1 MGIICDHSGR
11 DSLKNK
17 SKVNAEIQKPNEI
30 TDSEKSIISSKGS
43 ESNKIKNDIKN
54 SNNKSNNNSINNNS
68 KNIINSNMTKSIKN
82 NDNINISNNS
92 NNNSNNNNSINN
104 NSINNNSTND
114 NIKSNKENNSYIFK
128 SEIEPISQNNQK
140 ISVGLYSDSDKE
152 LINQIGEEIDEKT
165 RNISDSTSKKTI
177 KIIEFN
183 FEEKKN
189 EEIEK
194 DKEGKIGCG
203 QHSINTFCLFSSID
217 SETYLVYSVKNA
229 MKKYIKIYALN
240 MDINE
245 KKILNEQEEI
255 YENNIVDQ
263 NRHIPTQ
270 IRHFIIEQHEYII
283 VGYRDSSIF
292 VWELVNSE
300 FNLIV
305 KNKKKGEPIKGISL
319 FKDKSNNELT
329 IISSERGKST
339 ITISNF
345 LKKNIPKPFPN
356 NNNNNNNIYFLDIHE
371 KNNENYIILGLFNEV
386 ITFKYIIFR
395 NIKHY
400 KNPKT
405 NSKSDGRG
413 HESIIIYEPQDN
425 KDETK
430 LIDSD
435 TEGKCINIFNFDTTE
450 LLLIL
455 NLKICKPLGINIWND
470 NNIIVSCLEDE
481 ENNSI
486 KIIKVNLNKKYY
498 NQTKVDLNKNE
509 DGTEAK
515 IVYSFKAHEGGTLS
529 TMNMRNREY
538 EFFVSIG
545 KDNRLKLWE
554 SQLKEDSKE
563 ITL

>member
-1 MGIICDHSGR
+1 MGIICEHSER
-11 DSLKNK
+11 DSIKKK
-17 SKVNAEIQKPNEI
+17 SDDNTEIQKPNEI
-30 TDSEKSIISSKGS
+30 TDSEKSIISSKRI
-43 ESNKIKNDIKN
+43 E
-54 SNNKSNNNSINNNS
+54 
-68 KNIINSNMTKSIKN
+68 SIKN
-82 NDNINISNNS
+82 NNDIKKSINNSNKNSSKNNTYSKITKSENINISNNNDS
-92 NNNSNNNNSINN
+92 NNN

-114 NIKSNKENNSYIFK
+114 IKSNKENNSYIFK

-152 LINQIGEEIDEKT
+152 LINQIEEEIDEKT

-270 IRHFIIEQHEYII
+270 IRHFIIEQNEYII

-292 VWELVNSE
+292 VWKLVNSE

-319 FKDKSNNELT
+319 FKDKSSNELT

-356 NNNNNNNIYFLDIHE
+356 NNHHYNNNNIYFLDIHE
-371 KNNENYIILGLFNEV
+371 KNNENYIIVGLLNEV
-386 ITFKYIIFR
+386 ITFKYIIFE

-413 HESIIIYEPQDN
+413 HESIIIYEPQGN
-425 KDETK
+425 LDETK

-435 TEGKCINIFNFDTTE
+435 TEGKCINIFNFETTE
-450 LLLIL
+450 LLLVL
-455 NLKICKPLGINIWND
+455 NLEISKPLGINIWNN

-515 IVYSFKAHEGGTLS
+515 IVYSLKAHEGGTLS
-529 TMNMRNREY
+529 TMKMKNREY
-538 EFFVSIG
+538 GEFFVSIG
-545 KDNRLKLWE
+545 NDNRLKLWE